1 MLSIFLENYV
11 QARQM
16 NESWITHKQMLAA
29 TLSTPVVLLQ
39 MSECSIFV
47 FAVIFPVLTHQFST
61 ASADSRIL
69 ASKSMFQQQNLKTPF
84 WTNDPLCLRRLF
96 SWVAVTA
103 FIMCLNT
110 KREQVTKAH
119 WWLDLRVALYSRIE
133 MLKAHTYFQIC
144 QNNSGQFCKR
154 CFAQSD
160 MLEKIVAKLVS
171 RILRKRWNCFHQR
184 RFSVMLP
191 EHLQDWK

>member
-1 MLSIFLENYV
+1 MKAGQTNEN
-11 QARQM
+11 
-16 NESWITHKQMLAA
+16 WIAHKQMLAG

-47 FAVIFPVLTHQFST
+47 FAVIFPVLTHWFST
-61 ASADSRIL
+61 APDACKENFVSAAIRKNALLNERPL
-69 ASKSMFQQQNLKTPF
+69 AFETAF
-84 WTNDPLCLRRLF
+84 FVRA
-96 SWVAVTA
+96 AVTA
-103 FIMCLNT
+103 FIICLNT
-110 KREQVTKAH
+110 KKERVIKAH

-133 MLKAHTYFQIC
+133 MLKAHTFFQIC
-144 QNNSGQFCKR
+144 HCNSGPFWQC

-160 MLEKIVAKLVS
+160 MLEKILAKLVS
-171 RILRKRWNCFHQR
+171 WILRKCLTYFYQR